1 MAKMFGN
8 KTISPGGTI
17 DGVVE
22 LPGDKSISHRYAL
35 IAALAEGRS
44 EILNYSTAA
53 DCRSTLGCLRRL
65 GVETDLT
72 RERLRISGQGLGGL
86 QAPRRS
92 LDAEN
97 SGTTIRMLAGVLA
110 GQSFTSTLTGDAS
123 LRSRPMRRVVEP
135 LRKMGAEIRAHHD
148 DCAPLEIRGGALH
161 SIDYTLPIPSAQVK
175 SAILLAGLYADG
187 VTTVREAVRTRDHTE
202 LALREFGAT
211 IESLNKSV
219 RIHPRP
225 KLEARQLIVPGD
237 LSSGVFFI
245 AAALIVPDSALIL
258 HNVGLNPTRTRVLDF
273 LISIGAAIHLA
284 AVQLRDGE
292 LIGDISVR
300 HSALAGGEISG
311 AHAAEMIDELPM
323 LAALGP
329 FTEKGIEIH
338 GAQELRVKESDR
350 IATISTGLRRMGARV
365 EEFSDGLRVEGRS
378 AGKLRGAKV
387 EPAGDHRIA
396 MALAIAALGAQG
408 DTVIRHADCVGVSF
422 PEFFVILERL
432 RGKGTDG

>member
-225 KLEARQLIVPGD
+225 KLEARRLTVPGD

>member
-65 GVETDLT
+65 GVETDFT

-135 LRKMGAEIRAHHD
+135 LRKMGAEIRAHDD

-225 KLEARQLIVPGD
+225 KLEARRLTVPGD

-350 IATISTGLRRMGARV
+350 IATISAGLRRMGARV
-365 EEFSDGLRVEGRS
+365 EEFPDGLRVEGRS
-378 AGKLRGAKV
+378 TGKLRGAKV

-422 PEFFVILERL
+422 PEFFAILERL

>member
-422 PEFFVILERL
+422 PEFFAILERL